1 MDAMTVLGWIVV
13 AVLAVLGVE
22 LVHRRDR
29 AVMRQASDR
38 LHTATGEMRQ
48 AADVLRDVRGRQ

>member
-1 MDAMTVLGWIVV
+1 MTVLGWIVV
-13 AVLAVLGVE
+13 AVLTVLGVE

-48 AADVLRDVRGRQ
+48 ARDVLRNTAGRR